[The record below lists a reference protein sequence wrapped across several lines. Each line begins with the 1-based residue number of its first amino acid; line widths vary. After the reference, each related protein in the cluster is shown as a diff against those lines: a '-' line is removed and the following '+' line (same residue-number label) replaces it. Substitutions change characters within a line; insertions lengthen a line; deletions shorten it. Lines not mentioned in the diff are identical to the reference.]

1 LCDEE
6 TGYVFSDI
14 MEVNTLELP
23 KLPKA
28 PEQAKDVN
36 LWNWAALLA
45 ARKEDEL
52 DMLAQR
58 SPEIGKV
65 VGLLKELSADEA
77 IRMQYEAREKALRD
91 DKARIRFAEKAAADR
106 ARSEGKDEEKREIAE
121 KLLKLHAPLDMIL
134 EATGLSFAEIV
145 SLQGQMA

>member
-1 LCDEE
+1 
-6 TGYVFSDI
+6 
-14 MEVNTLELP
+14 
-23 KLPKA
+23 
-28 PEQAKDVN
+28 
-36 LWNWAALLA
+36 
-45 ARKEDEL
+45 
-52 DMLAQR
+52 MLAQR

-106 ARSEGKDEEKREIAE
+106 ARSEGIDEGKREIALSGLR
-121 KLLKLHAPLDMIL
+121 KGYDINMIMDL
-134 EATGLSFAEIV
+134 TGLPLTEII

>member
-1 LCDEE
+1 M
-6 TGYVFSDI
+6 TGEP
-14 MEVNTLELP
+14 M
-23 KLPKA
+23 
-28 PEQAKDVN
+28 
-36 LWNWAALLA
+36 
-45 ARKEDEL
+45 EDEL

-77 IRMQYEAREKALRD
+77 IRMQYEVREKALRD

-106 ARSEGKDEEKREIAE
+106 ARSEGIDEGKREIARAMLNDRMSFDLIA
-121 KLLKLHAPLDMIL
+121 KYS
-134 EATGLSFAEIV
+134 GLSLTEIN